1 MNTKKLTGMAL
12 LIAMGTMA
20 GISSIPVGGAL
31 IYPAQHAIN
40 VVAAVL
46 FGPGPAVIIAFCVAL
61 LRNMMQT
68 GTLLA
73 FPGGMIG
80 ALVAALAFKATG
92 KKYAAAL
99 GEVFGTGVLGALVA
113 FPLARFVLGRDVL
126 AFTYI
131 VPFAMSS
138 LAGAVVGLSVV
149 RVTAAEVFKSKKQ
162 TERCR

>member
-1 MNTKKLTGMAL
+1 MNTRKLTGMAL

-40 VVAAVL
+40 VVAAVF
-46 FGPGPAVIIAFCVAL
+46 FGPGSAVIIAFCVAL

-80 ALVAALAFKATG
+80 ALVAGLAFKASG
-92 KKYAAAL
+92 KNYAAAI
-99 GEVFGTGVLGALVA
+99 GEVVGTGVLGALVA

-126 AFTYI
+126 AFAYI

-138 LAGAVVGLSVV
+138 AAGAVVGLAVV
-149 RVTAAEVFKSKKQ
+149 RVTAVAFRSTKQ